1 MMYDDVIT
9 LYNIV
14 DDIGYRTVIKGV
26 HIEPNTG
33 VAVEGTGMKEND
45 TMLCL
50 IPLTSFEKKYINWKD
65 FKKLSDEEKAN
76 YFTFKNGDKIVN
88 GEIDFEI
95 TNQKPNTI
103 ADLERN
109 NIEVFTITNFIL
121 RKLTNSKLNHFEITG
136 K

>member
-76 YFTFKNGDKIVN
+76 YFTLKNGDKIVN

-103 ADLERN
+103 AELERN

>member
-103 ADLERN
+103 AELERN

>member
-1 MMYDDVIT
+1 MYDDVIT

-103 ADLERN
+103 AELERN